1 MWKDKQDEERETGRG
16 RINKT
21 KKEKQDVDRE
31 AGRNTTDCCFSDPK
45 KGENCVTAQRIWK
58 GKADRWI

>member
-1 MWKDKQDEERETGRG
+1 MLKDKQDEE
-16 RINKT
+16 
-21 KKEKQDVDRE
+21 RE
-31 AGRNTTDCCFSDPK
+31 AGRNTTDCCFSDQK